1 MFSFGLPG
9 YQAQTYM
16 QTKQPYT
23 QKLYIT
29 KNCIIPY
36 LTYSPKAL
44 KVKSSDTDK
53 GYRDG

>member
-23 QKLYIT
+23 QKLYIA

-53 GYRDG
+53 GYGDG